1 MLEEQP
7 EDPIEPATQPRQTRI
22 YVCDDHQIVAQGVAR
37 VLAEKENTSVV
48 RIFNSGADVLEQLKR
63 TRPNIL
69 FCDIQ
74 LGDMS
79 GLMVAEKVMRYYPTV
94 KIILLSMH
102 NTIDFVMDAKRL
114 GVHGYVL
121 KNSDPDELYEAI
133 DMVMKGKYYYS
144 PKLPKPSFPD
154 NYKDPGSVFLTQR
167 EKEVL
172 KLMVDGYK
180 SLMIAGR
187 LHISIHTVETHR
199 KNLLAKAKCHTSLEL
214 YAIARERGWLAD

>member
-1 MLEEQP
+1 MP
-7 EDPIEPATQPRQTRI
+7 TRI
-22 YVCDDHQIVAQGVAR
+22 YVCDDHQIVAEGIAR
-37 VLAEKENTSVV
+37 VLAEKKHTKVV
-48 RIFNSGADVLEQLKR
+48 RIFNSGEAALAQLKK

-79 GLMVAEKVMRYYPTV
+79 GLLVAERVMRYYPTV

-102 NTIDFVMDAKRL
+102 NTIDFVMDARRL

-133 DMVMKGKYYYS
+133 DVVLKGKYYYS
-144 PKLPKPSFPD
+144 PKLPKPSFPE
-154 NYKDPGSVFLTQR
+154 NYKDPGTVFLTPR

-187 LHISIHTVETHR
+187 LNISVHTVETHR